1 MRKASARLKLHSEW
15 RRRVPVDGSSIAY
28 GNRLWSAAN
37 VATNEYAANS
47 HNQYTSVLL
56 AAESYARSLAK

>member
-1 MRKASARLKLHSEW
+1 M
-15 RRRVPVDGSSIAY
+15 PVDGSRIAY

-47 HNQYTSVLL
+47 LNQYTSVLL
-56 AAESYARSLAK
+56 AAESSARSLAM